1 MFDEA
6 TEESIKQAR
15 RALKN
20 EFRQAQDNIFKG
32 IKETEKTPA
41 NKYLKYIQSSARIG
55 KKFIENF
62 SDDMKYHTTNLLQ
75 KMVGEGV
82 EEVSEELV
90 ADTAKS
96 IYELAGK
103 LGMDTSVK
111 DVGAWDNILERYSM
125 NFLGGALGGGI
136 FYGKEVWDKGT
147 FKIDK
152 SDEELVTLIRNGHI
166 NELKDTL

>member
-1 MFDEA
+1 
-6 TEESIKQAR
+6 
-15 RALKN
+15 
-20 EFRQAQDNIFKG
+20 
-32 IKETEKTPA
+32 
-41 NKYLKYIQSSARIG
+41 
-55 KKFIENF
+55 
-62 SDDMKYHTTNLLQ
+62 
-75 KMVGEGV
+75 
-82 EEVSEELV
+82 
-90 ADTAKS
+90 
-96 IYELAGK
+96 
-103 LGMDTSVK
+103 MDTSVK